1 MYRFFKRT
9 ADFSASF
16 LGLLLL
22 SPLLVPLVILLKLT
36 GEGKVFYLQERVGLN
51 GKPFRIIKF
60 ATMLENSINM
70 GMGATTLRNDPRIT
84 PVGKYLRITKVNELP
99 QIINVV
105 LGDMSLVGPRP
116 LLYNSYKKYSP
127 EVQEIIYKNRPGV
140 TGIGSLIFRDE
151 EKLVSEVKKL
161 GGEPLEF
168 YMAHIYPYKG
178 VVETWYYHHIS
189 FATDLKILFL
199 TFWQLVAPQS
209 DLVFSVFKDIPPKP
223 EVLTVDGIRRMFD
236 RAAVA
241 NSL

>member
-1 MYRFFKRT
+1 MYPFIKRFF
-9 ADFSASF
+9 DLFFST
-16 LGLLLL
+16 LGLLILA
-22 SPLLVPLVILLKLT
+22 PLFIPVMILLRFT
-36 GEGKVFYLQERVGLN
+36 AEGKVFYFQERMGYR
-51 GKPFRIIKF
+51 FRQFKIWKF
-60 ATMLENSINM
+60 ATMLKDSPNLGNK
-70 GMGATTLRNDPRIT
+70 TVTLRNDPRIT
-84 PVGKYLRITKVNELP
+84 PVGKYLRITKINELP

-151 EKLVSEVKKL
+151 EKLVSEVKKW

-168 YMAHIYPYKG
+168 YKEHIYPYKG
-178 VVETWYYHHIS
+178 ALEAWYYHHIS

-209 DLVFSVFKDIPPKP
+209 NLVFSVFKDIPPKP
-223 EVLTVDGIRRMFD
+223 EELTVEGIRGMFEHTT
-236 RAAVA
+236 VEVEK
-241 NSL
+241 